1 MANLPK
7 RMGSM
12 QLFPM
17 LTLSK
22 DRTRNI
28 RSLLI
33 NIKAEDTTFFEN
45 TLQCQDD
52 TILAADP
59 SYDAIQ
65 QAQYDPILALHLALK
80 AEDNPCLA
88 ADNLFSWLA
97 KLKMIQSCQLILLL
111 PWLSKLKMIQ
121 SCQLIPLLTC
131 LSKLKMMR
139 S

>member
-33 NIKAEDTTFFEN
+33 NIKAEDTT
-45 TLQCQDD
+45 
-52 TILAADP
+52 ADP

-65 QAQYDPILALHLALK
+65 QAQYDPILA
-80 AEDNPCLA
+80 
-88 ADNLFSWLA
+88 ADDSSPGS
-97 KLKMIQSCQLILLL
+97 QS
-111 PWLSKLKMIQ
+111 
-121 SCQLIPLLTC
+121 
-131 LSKLKMMR
+131 
-139 S
+139 